1 MNIDFLNEKQNSSTL
16 LVIFV
21 VKSIE
26 IEILNNG
33 TAKRKLKKTSIFDFI
48 IVCQNLKC
56 L

>member
-33 TAKRKLKKTSIFDFI
+33 TAKRKLKRLQFSTSSLFVKI
-48 IVCQNLKC
+48 
-56 L
+56 